1 MESTPLNIL
10 FALSAGVALAAATGF
25 RAFLPVFALGVA
37 GRVGWTAIRPAE
49 QWLAGDLALIALGT
63 ATVVELVADKI
74 PVVDHALDALATIIR
89 PVAAWVVSFGV
100 LTPLGQEWAGA
111 LATLLA
117 GGAFGVH
124 ALKAQARV
132 GSSMTTVG
140 VANPLLS
147 VIEDLISFTLTLA
160 GILAPILA
168 VMFLVLLGWLAIKI
182 LRKIS
187 PITQPRASS
196 S

>member
-10 FALSAGVALAAATGF
+10 FAVSAGMALAAATGF
-25 RAFLPVFALGVA
+25 RAFLPVFALGLA
-37 GRVGWTAIRPAE
+37 TRIGWTAVRPAE

-63 ATVVELVADKI
+63 ATVLEFLADKV
-74 PVVDHALDALATIIR
+74 PVVDHALDTMATVIR
-89 PVAAWVVSFGV
+89 PAAAWVVSFGV

-124 ALKAQARV
+124 TLKAQARV
-132 GSSMTTVG
+132 GSSLTTVG

-147 VIEDLISFTLTLA
+147 AIEDLIAFTLTVV

-168 VMFLVLLGWLAIKI
+168 VLFLVLLVWLATKVM
-182 LRKIS
+182 RKIS
-187 PITQPRASS
+187 PTARPAASG
-196 S
+196 

>member
-1 MESTPLNIL
+1 
-10 FALSAGVALAAATGF
+10 VALAAATGF

-160 GILAPILA
+160 GILVPILA

>member
-1 MESTPLNIL
+1 MESTALNVL
-10 FALSAGVALAAATGF
+10 LAVSAGVALAAATGF
-25 RAFLPVFALGVA
+25 RAFLPLFALGIA
-37 GRVGWTAIRPAE
+37 ARMGWTAIRPAE

-63 ATVVELVADKI
+63 ATLLELLADKV
-74 PVVDHALDALATIIR
+74 PVIDHALDAMATFIR

-124 ALKAQARV
+124 TLKTHARLGSTISTAGIGNPFLSAIEDVIALV
-132 GSSMTTVG
+132 LTVAAI
-140 VANPLLS
+140 VAPLLGLLFFAF
-147 VIEDLISFTLTLA
+147 LI
-160 GILAPILA
+160 
-168 VMFLVLLGWLAIKI
+168 WLAIKL

-187 PITQPRASS
+187 GATRPAAQQ
-196 S
+196 

>member
-1 MESTPLNIL
+1 
-10 FALSAGVALAAATGF
+10 
-25 RAFLPVFALGVA
+25 
-37 GRVGWTAIRPAE
+37 
-49 QWLAGDLALIALGT
+49 
-63 ATVVELVADKI
+63 
-74 PVVDHALDALATIIR
+74 
-89 PVAAWVVSFGV
+89 
-100 LTPLGQEWAGA
+100 
-111 LATLLA
+111 
-117 GGAFGVH
+117 
-124 ALKAQARV
+124 
-132 GSSMTTVG
+132 MTTVG